1 MKQVRAI
8 EHGWLNVGSEGD
20 LTASEADALS
30 AAESVLPKGCLE
42 WGRNRV
48 KFKQFCGVV
57 QIQRQL
63 QIEILPKVFP
73 HQTPE
78 QQRTTLIEM
87 LDIAGDIEGLSS
99 QKAGLAT
106 SSHRLLDVF
115 IRHFLKLLE
124 VQLQQG
130 LLRDYQDVED
140 TRDQVRGRIDLIRQ
154 QRENLFKPQ
163 RLACRF
169 NELVVDIPI
178 NRLLHSALLRITD
191 LTSSPVLRQHI
202 QGMRM
207 RFAGI
212 GVINKGD
219 YLPQSEDL
227 NRMQGRYTS
236 VVELARLFIAGQYLD
251 ARAGQQQVY
260 SLLFDMNQL
269 FERFVAA
276 KLRPVARRIGFRL
289 REQGPRKYLG
299 EDSTGKGR
307 LLMRPDIS
315 LINTLNR
322 PVVILDTKWKILDTK
337 TPLSSLSPADL
348 YQLSAYAS
356 TYRCSEVMLLYPEQD
371 GFRGEHRMI
380 LNLERAVTLTV
391 VAVPLGHSKM
401 TISGLESEGSVVQ
414 GV

>member
-1 MKQVRAI
+1 
-8 EHGWLNVGSEGD
+8 
-20 LTASEADALS
+20 
-30 AAESVLPKGCLE
+30 
-42 WGRNRV
+42 
-48 KFKQFCGVV
+48 
-57 QIQRQL
+57 
-63 QIEILPKVFP
+63 
-73 HQTPE
+73 
-78 QQRTTLIEM
+78 
-87 LDIAGDIEGLSS
+87 
-99 QKAGLAT
+99 
-106 SSHRLLDVF
+106 
-115 IRHFLKLLE
+115 
-124 VQLQQG
+124 
-130 LLRDYQDVED
+130 
-140 TRDQVRGRIDLIRQ
+140 
-154 QRENLFKPQ
+154 
-163 RLACRF
+163 
-169 NELVVDIPI
+169 
-178 NRLLHSALLRITD
+178 
-191 LTSSPVLRQHI
+191 
-202 QGMRM
+202 
-207 RFAGI
+207 
-212 GVINKGD
+212 
-219 YLPQSEDL
+219 
-227 NRMQGRYTS
+227 MQGRYTS

-276 KLRPVARRIGFRL
+276 KLSSVARRIGFRL

-299 EDSTGKGR
+299 EDGTGKGR

-322 PVVILDTKWKILDTK
+322 PVVILDTKWKILDTT

-401 TISGLESEGSVVQ
+401 TISGLEPEGSIVQ

>member
-140 TRDQVRGRIDLIRQ
+140 TLDQVRGRIDLIRQ

-178 NRLLHSALLRITD
+178 NRLLHSALLCIAE

-236 VVELARLFIAGQYLD
+236 VVELARLFIAKQYLD

-276 KLRPVARRIGFRL
+276 KLRPVARRIGLRL

-371 GFRGEHRMI
+371 GFHGEQRMI

-391 VAVPLGHSKM
+391 VAVPLGHSRM
-401 TISGLESEGSVVQ
+401 TISGLEPERKIVQ